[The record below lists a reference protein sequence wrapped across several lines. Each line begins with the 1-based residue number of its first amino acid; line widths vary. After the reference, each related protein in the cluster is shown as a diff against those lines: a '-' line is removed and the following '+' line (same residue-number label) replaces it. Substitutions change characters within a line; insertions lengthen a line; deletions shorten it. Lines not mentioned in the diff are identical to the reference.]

1 MYLVTQQRG
10 TKVADGMKIAKQ
22 VTLTCDIRDYPS
34 GNTITGVLIGK
45 EAREAEAEQE
55 M

>member
-22 VTLTCDIRDYPS
+22 VILTCDIRDYPS